1 MPAAPAKPPPKAS
14 GTLDDALFRPA
25 AQKVGANLEMLL
37 GAPVVL
43 KFEPARRFTP
53 EEAREGVPGDGVVVV
68 GGAAVDAEQELAFVV
83 DRRLALTLAC
93 MLQML
98 PETAV
103 KSRLG
108 ELASTDLAAGE
119 KESVGEIGN
128 FMIAAVGEKVRD
140 LAGAQCKLTQAP
152 TRYLTGE
159 GAVALDA
166 ALPGGGYLG
175 CLGTMKAGAFDEYP
189 IRMYFA
195 DGLGRTVAPQ
205 AYVEAAP
212 AAAAPAAG
220 GPAVAGAA
228 PTAGQPAVVGAPAAA
243 PAAAPGVPAP
253 GAGGSAALAAAAAPS
268 ATPGTPAAGGV
279 AVAAP
284 TAAGPVAVF
293 DAAGASVALCGSD
306 AFRARGQAAVPAGA
320 VVAAVPG
327 VGALYDA
334 AEAGGPPALAVLEV
348 PAGKEHLLE
357 VAGSVRRLP
366 GAATTSWLIV
376 LGRPTRRNVLRCVA
390 AGLFDVVP
398 ADVSDEILSRRMA
411 AALAAR
417 R

>member
-1 MPAAPAKPPPKAS
+1 LPAAPAKPPPKAS

-43 KFEPARRFTP
+43 KLEPARRFTP
-53 EEAREGVPGDGVVVV
+53 EEAREGVPDDGVVVV
-68 GGAAVDAEQELAFVV
+68 GGAAVEAEQELAFVV

-108 ELASTDLAAGE
+108 ELATTDLAAGE

-159 GAVALDA
+159 GAVARDA
-166 ALPGGGYLG
+166 ALPAAGYLG
-175 CLGTMKAGAFDEYP
+175 CLGTMKAGGFEEFP
-189 IRMYFA
+189 IRVFFA

-205 AYVEAAP
+205 AYVEATP

-220 GPAVAGAA
+220 GPAAAGAA
-228 PTAGQPAVVGAPAAA
+228 PTAGAPAVAGS
-243 PAAAPGVPAP
+243 PAAAPGAPAA
-253 GAGGSAALAAAAAPS
+253 GVGGSAASANAAAPS
-268 ATPGTPAAGGV
+268 ATGAPAAGGV
-279 AVAAP
+279 ASAAP
-284 TAAGPVAVF
+284 TAAGPVVVF
-293 DAAGASVALCGSD
+293 DAAGASVAVCGSE
-306 AFRARGQAAVPAGA
+306 AFCARGQAAAPGGA
-320 VVAAVPG
+320 VLAAVPG

-334 AEAGGPPALAVLEV
+334 AEQGGPPALALLEV
-348 PAGKEHLLE
+348 PAGKEYLLE
-357 VAGSVRRLP
+357 VAGAVRRHP
-366 GAATTSWLIV
+366 GAAKTAWLVV

-390 AGLFDVVP
+390 AGLFDVLP
-398 ADVSDEILSRRMA
+398 ADAPDEELARRMA